1 MANEQQ
7 KGPTPVEKAEQI
19 LKGFKEQAEAA
30 FNRNDDFTFRL
41 MKQLIGVTSPIV
53 TRAAARY
60 YREERARINNL
71 GKPPKDGKPGPNPT
85 TRLGD

>member
-1 MANEQQ
+1 
-7 KGPTPVEKAEQI
+7 
-19 LKGFKEQAEAA
+19 FKDQAEAA
-30 FNRNDDFTFRL
+30 FNRNDEFTFKL

-71 GKPPKDGKPGPNPT
+71 GKPPKGGQSGPKPT